1 MPDFSYAGGGN
12 GGKKIAIILIVL
24 LIVCCFIFRN
34 KITDTYYTI
43 TQKISEVFEGNK
55 VNKSSYLVDDAAED
69 ENVEDLLEKDD
80 VDSSEETEVVYI
92 VTESSINIRD
102 GAGVDF
108 KQIGAAKKGDEF
120 IGTGNV
126 EEASNGRPWFEVY
139 LNDDRTEIGWISSKV
154 ASPKEE

>member
-69 ENVEDLLEKDD
+69 ENVEDLLEYVCD
-80 VDSSEETEVVYI
+80 
-92 VTESSINIRD
+92 
-102 GAGVDF
+102 
-108 KQIGAAKKGDEF
+108 
-120 IGTGNV
+120 
-126 EEASNGRPWFEVY
+126 
-139 LNDDRTEIGWISSKV
+139 
-154 ASPKEE
+154 